1 LEDEDPRVRRMFEEE
16 IKKDGIPLNMPP
28 VTYRTK

>member
-1 LEDEDPRVRRMFEEE
+1 VRQIFEEE

-28 VTYRTK
+28 VKYRR